1 LRKLWKNKRKPLR
14 RDVGMK
20 RGDVFSTLPDIV
32 SALGGSA
39 VVVVKQIVRGI

>member
-1 LRKLWKNKRKPLR
+1 
-14 RDVGMK
+14 MK

-32 SALGGSA
+32 SALGGNLA